1 MRRLVLPI
9 LALVLAGPA
18 TARAA
23 ESCRD
28 LSDPACRAELEPK
41 CRKMSEQMLAY
52 MKATPPGT
60 AENHRRRHAEIL
72 AKTEKAI
79 ADGRAKGWCETYKR
93 IQDIVVH
100 Q

>member
-1 MRRLVLPI
+1 MRILAAAV
-9 LALVLAGPA
+9 LALVLASPA
-18 TARAA
+18 IAQAA

-41 CRKMSEQMLAY
+41 CRKMSEDMLAY
-52 MKATPPGT
+52 MKATPPGS
-60 AENHRRRHAEIL
+60 AESHRRRHAEIL

-79 ADGRAKGWCETYKR
+79 ADGRAKGWCETLKR